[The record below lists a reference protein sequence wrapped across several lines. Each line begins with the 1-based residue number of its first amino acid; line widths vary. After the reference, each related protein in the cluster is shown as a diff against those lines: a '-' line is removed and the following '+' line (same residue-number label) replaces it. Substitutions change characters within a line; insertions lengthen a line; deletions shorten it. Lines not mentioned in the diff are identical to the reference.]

1 MFRLIPTEYTYEKG
15 GGQSYVPPPD
25 YEAQARANTQTLEAQ
40 ARLDQQAEDRN
51 RAYQTQERERT
62 EGIAR
67 QEKEAAALQ
76 RQQDIEKSS
85 TRLSQAFDNA
95 IYDGRAR
102 LQAKGMDPL
111 DDKYG
116 IMTALSGQYQRA
128 KSNAPEI
135 VTNPGDYFSPT
146 AFDDAFNTAQTT
158 QRTGLQKKW
167 NGIAGTG
174 FENNLFS
181 DTADDSYLDAIL
193 GEQYTDANATLDR
206 QYARGQLNAGTKQQ
220 ALNGLSKQK
229 LAARSKMEDLGLGV
243 LQGYR
248 DQARNYDKG
257 VRGQLD
263 NYSLGDSFDI
273 DAQSSGLNSLRDR
286 LMGRLEGDIYS
297 TIGDQNFLD
306 LDTILG
312 KAGNASGVN
321 NAPVPGL
328 AGNAPVVAGI
338 TEDELMRTLGTSGS
352 F

>member
-40 ARLDQQAEDRN
+40 ARIDRE
-51 RAYQTQERERT
+51 AQERDRMYQVQERDRA
-62 EGIAR
+62 EVNANR
-67 QEKEAAALQ
+67 EKEAAALQ
-76 RQQDIEKSS
+76 RQQDIEKSQG
-85 TRLSQAFDNA
+85 RLNSAYEASLGD
-95 IYDGRAR
+95 AR
-102 LQAKGMDPL
+102 SKLTQRGIDPSN
-111 DDKYG
+111 DYG
-116 IMTALSGQYQRA
+116 IMGAIQSAYGRSRQ
-128 KSNAPEI
+128 NAPEI

-146 AFDDAFNTAQTT
+146 AFDDAFNTAQST

-167 NGIAGTG
+167 NGVAGTG
-174 FENNLFS
+174 FENNLFA
-181 DTADDSYLDAIL
+181 DTADDSFLDAIL

-243 LQGYR
+243 IQGYR

-257 VRGQLD
+257 VRGQLE
-263 NYSLGDSFDI
+263 NYSLGDAFDI
-273 DAQSSGLNSLRDR
+273 DQQQTGLNSLRDR